1 MENKEIELL
10 SPKIDIVF
18 HALFRE
24 SNNRLTEAF
33 LTDVLEE
40 KVKIIANLDRYMD
53 IKAAEEKLGI
63 MDLRVELEDNTNCN
77 VEIQI
82 KKYKNECD
90 RFLYYLADTYS
101 RQLDYGEEYKEINR
115 CISIVIVDH
124 EVNELKDVEK
134 INTKW
139 QMRDNTTG
147 MKILTNKFELI
158 IIELPKAKKLYLEN
172 KEDRICQWMMFFDDP
187 NSKEVDCI
195 MEKNTGVKEAKEELR
210 SVSGDYEIR
219 RIAELKQKYIRDE
232 KAALSYAT
240 EEAIKEGLEKGLK
253 QGLKQGI
260 EQGIERGIEQ
270 GERKSK
276 IEIAK
281 RLLEKEM
288 NIDEIVEITELS
300 YDEVSKLK
308 E

>member
-1 MENKEIELL
+1 MKDREVELL
-10 SPKIDIVF
+10 SPKIDVVF
-18 HALFRE
+18 HSLFRE

-40 KVKIIANLDRYMD
+40 KVKIIANLDRHMD
-53 IKAAEEKLGI
+53 IRAAEEKLGV
-63 MDLRVELEDNTNCN
+63 MDLRVELEDHANCN

-82 KKYKNECD
+82 KKYKDECD
-90 RFLYYLADTYS
+90 RFLYYIADTYS
-101 RQLDYGEEYKEINR
+101 RQVETGEEYKEINK

-124 EVNELKDVEK
+124 EIDELKGIKKV
-134 INTKW
+134 NTKW

-195 MEKNTGVKEAKEELR
+195 MKKNTGVKEAKEELK

-219 RIAELKQKYIRDE
+219 RIAELRQKYIRDE

-240 EEAIKEGLEKGLK
+240 EEGTRI
-253 QGLKQGI
+253 GI
-260 EQGIERGIEQ
+260 EQGIKQ
-270 GERKSK
+270 GEKESK
-276 IEIAK
+276 KEIAK
-281 RLLEKEM
+281 KLLEKGMDIKEV
-288 NIDEIVEITELS
+288 VEVTTLS
-300 YDEVSKLK
+300 YDEVMRLN

>member
-1 MENKEIELL
+1 MKDKEIELL
-10 SPKIDIVF
+10 SPKIDVVF
-18 HALFRE
+18 HSLFRE

-53 IKAAEEKLGI
+53 IKVAEEKLGV
-63 MDLRVELEDNTNCN
+63 MDLRVELEDHTNCN

-82 KKYKNECD
+82 KKYKDECD

-101 RQLDYGEEYKEINR
+101 RQLETGEEYKAINK

-124 EVNELKDVEK
+124 EIDELKGIKKV
-134 INTKW
+134 NTKW

-158 IIELPKAKKLYLEN
+158 IIELPKAKRLYLEN

-195 MEKNTGVKEAKEELR
+195 MEKNTGVKEAKEELK

-232 KAALSYAT
+232 KAALEYARD
-240 EEAIKEGLEKGLK
+240 E
-253 QGLKQGI
+253 
-260 EQGIERGIEQ
+260 GIEQ
-270 GERKSK
+270 GEKESK
-276 IEIAK
+276 KEIAK
-281 RLLEKEM
+281 KLLEKGM
-288 NIDEIVEITELS
+288 GIKEIMEVTELS
-300 YDEVSKLK
+300 YEEVIKLK

>member
-1 MENKEIELL
+1 MKDREVELL
-10 SPKIDIVF
+10 SPKIDVVF
-18 HALFRE
+18 HSLFRE

-40 KVKIIANLDRYMD
+40 KVKIIANLDRHMD
-53 IKAAEEKLGI
+53 IRAAEEKLGV
-63 MDLRVELEDNTNCN
+63 MDLRVEIEDHTNCN

-82 KKYKNECD
+82 KKYKDECD

-101 RQLDYGEEYKEINR
+101 RQLEIGEEYKEINK

-124 EVNELKDVEK
+124 EIDELNGIKKV
-134 INTKW
+134 NTKW

-195 MEKNTGVKEAKEELR
+195 MEKNTGVKEAKEELK

-219 RIAELKQKYIRDE
+219 RIAELRQKYIRDE
-232 KAALSYAT
+232 KAALAYAT
-240 EEAIKEGLEKGLK
+240 EEGTRI
-253 QGLKQGI
+253 GI
-260 EQGIERGIEQ
+260 EQGIKQ
-270 GERKSK
+270 GEKESK
-276 IEIAK
+276 KEIAK
-281 RLLEKEM
+281 KLLEKGM
-288 NIDEIVEITELS
+288 DIKEIVEVITLS
-300 YDEVSKLK
+300 YDEVSKLQ
-308 E
+308 

>member
-1 MENKEIELL
+1 MKDREVELL
-10 SPKIDIVF
+10 SPKIDVVF
-18 HALFRE
+18 HSLFRE

-40 KVKIIANLDRYMD
+40 NVKIIANLDRHMD
-53 IKAAEEKLGI
+53 IRAAEEKLGV
-63 MDLRVELEDNTNCN
+63 MDLRVELEDHTNCN

-82 KKYKNECD
+82 KKYKDECD

-101 RQLDYGEEYKEINR
+101 RQLEIGEEYKEINK

-124 EVNELKDVEK
+124 EIDELNGIKKV
-134 INTKW
+134 NTKW

-195 MEKNTGVKEAKEELR
+195 MEKNTGVKEAKEELK

-219 RIAELKQKYIRDE
+219 RIAELRQKYIRDE
-232 KAALSYAT
+232 KAALAYAT
-240 EEAIKEGLEKGLK
+240 EEGTRI
-253 QGLKQGI
+253 GI
-260 EQGIERGIEQ
+260 EQGIKQ
-270 GERKSK
+270 GEKESK
-276 IEIAK
+276 KEIAK
-281 RLLEKEM
+281 KLLEKGM
-288 NIDEIVEITELS
+288 DIKEIVEVITLS
-300 YDEVSKLK
+300 YDEVSKLQ
-308 E
+308 

>member
-1 MENKEIELL
+1 MKDREVELL
-10 SPKIDIVF
+10 SPKIDVVF
-18 HALFRE
+18 HSLFRE

-40 KVKIIANLDRYMD
+40 KVKIIANLDRHMD
-53 IKAAEEKLGI
+53 IRAAEEKLGV
-63 MDLRVELEDNTNCN
+63 MDLRVELEDHTNCN

-82 KKYKNECD
+82 KKYKDECD

-101 RQLDYGEEYKEINR
+101 RQLEIGEEYKEINK

-124 EVNELKDVEK
+124 EIDELNGIKKV
-134 INTKW
+134 NTKW

-195 MEKNTGVKEAKEELR
+195 MEK
-210 SVSGDYEIR
+210 IQ
-219 RIAELKQKYIRDE
+219 ELKRQK
-232 KAALSYAT
+232 K
-240 EEAIKEGLEKGLK
+240 
-253 QGLKQGI
+253 
-260 EQGIERGIEQ
+260 
-270 GERKSK
+270 
-276 IEIAK
+276 
-281 RLLEKEM
+281 
-288 NIDEIVEITELS
+288 N
-300 YDEVSKLK
+300 
-308 E
+308 